1 MSVWAGFPS
10 IMDPKPVGGIAPNG
24 FLLGGNDIL
33 SDGLGGAAFAFSARG
48 NLFAQLNAPAAGLGA
63 KTSGREKAAFVTL
76 GKHCGRRADGCFT
89 SEDRQPKAV
98 IAGILIGQQSQHD
111 ARGFHGS
118 FELLAFGAALE
129 IEAAGSFSE
138 L

>member
-1 MSVWAGFPS
+1 MH
-10 IMDPKPVGGIAPNG
+10 PKPIGGIAPDG

-33 SDGLGGAAFAFSARG
+33 SDGLGGAAFASSARG
-48 NLFAQLNAPAAGLGA
+48 NLLAQLNTPAAGCGA
-63 KTSGREKAAFVTL
+63 KTSGGEEAAFVTL
-76 GKHCGRRADGCFT
+76 GKYCGSRTDGCFT

-98 IAGILIGQQSQHD
+98 IAGVLIGQKSQYD
-111 ARGFHGS
+111 TRGFHGS